1 MVFHSLFIIGSIF
14 AGVALG
20 LKFGTGSFLDG
31 LFGAGLMFC
40 ASLVLIWLE
49 YKVFPIKPV
58 ETVGSLVGFSFGLI
72 LCGLTSLVSQH
83 IFIHSPDV
91 TQILT
96 FVSLFGFCY
105 LGTTFGFR
113 ISQMPFLKQGQ
124 KPTVPP
130 TQIPK
135 PKILDT
141 SAIIDGRIADLC
153 QTGFL
158 EGPLIVPQF
167 ILFELHRISDSADT
181 HKRLRGKRGL
191 DILHTIQ
198 NTESIDVNI
207 VHDDFPQIPDVD
219 SKLVALAKQLEAKLI
234 TTDMNLNK
242 VASLQGIQVLNA
254 NDVSKAIRPVVIPG
268 ESLRV
273 FLLRE
278 GKEAGQGV
286 AHLDDGTM
294 VVVDHAKRWIGKY
307 VEVVVTSV
315 IQTSAGRMIFS
326 SVGENTRRLQASFG

>member
-1 MVFHSLFIIGSIF
+1 MIIQSLFVLASMIF
-14 AGVALG
+14 GIALG
-20 LKFGTGSFLDG
+20 MKYGTDSTVYG
-31 LFGAGLMFC
+31 LLGAGLML
-40 ASLVLIWLE
+40 SLSTSLIWLE
-49 YKVFPIKPV
+49 RKVFPLRPV
-58 ETVGSLVGFSFGLI
+58 ETLGGLAGFSIGLCLSSI
-72 LCGLTSLVSQH
+72 TSMVSQQ
-83 IFIHSPDV
+83 IFPHSPDI
-91 TQILT
+91 TPPLT
-96 FVSLFGFCY
+96 FAILIGFCY
-105 LGTTFGFR
+105 MGTTLGLR
-113 ISQMPFLKQGQ
+113 LSKTLSLRTEADTDQATRTPQ
-124 KPTVPP
+124 
-130 TQIPK
+130 

-158 EGPLIVPQF
+158 EGPVIVPQF
-167 ILFELHRISDSADT
+167 VLFELQRISDSSDS
-181 HKRLRGKRGL
+181 HKRIRGKRGL
-191 DILHTIQ
+191 DVLQTIQ
-198 NTESIDVNI
+198 EMESVDVHI
-207 VHDDFPQIPDVD
+207 VHDDFPQIQEVD
-219 SKLVALAKQLEAKLI
+219 SKLVELAKQLNAKLV

-254 NDVSKAIRPVVIPG
+254 NDLSNAIRPVAIPG

-294 VVVDHAKRWIGKY
+294 VVVDHAKRWIGKH

-326 SVGENTRRLQASFG
+326 SLRENTKRLQAIFG